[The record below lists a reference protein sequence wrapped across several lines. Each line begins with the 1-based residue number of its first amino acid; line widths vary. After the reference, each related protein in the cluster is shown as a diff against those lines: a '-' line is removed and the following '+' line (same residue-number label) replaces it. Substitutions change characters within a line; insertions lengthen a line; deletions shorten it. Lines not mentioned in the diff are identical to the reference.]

1 MSPQTIN
8 FGISIIVLSFATSV
22 LVRKRKQEPDLK
34 LFGIPV
40 AGIITLNLFAIML
53 FVVLLVFTL
62 IGNPMAPAPTL
73 KP

>member
-1 MSPQTIN
+1 MAPQTIN
-8 FGISIIVLSFATSV
+8 FIISILVLSFATSV

-40 AGIITLNLFAIML
+40 AGIITINLFAIML
-53 FVVLLVFTL
+53 FVVLLIFTL
-62 IGNPMAPAPTL
+62 VGNPMAATP

>member
-1 MSPQTIN
+1 MAPQTIN
-8 FGISIIVLSFATSV
+8 FIISILVLSFATSV

-40 AGIITLNLFAIML
+40 AGIITINLFAIML
-53 FVVLLVFTL
+53 FVVLLIFSL
-62 IGNPMAPAPTL
+62 MGNPMAATT

>member
-1 MSPQTIN
+1 MAPQTIN
-8 FGISIIVLSFATSV
+8 FIISILVLSFATSV

-40 AGIITLNLFAIML
+40 GGIITINLFAIML
-53 FVVLLVFTL
+53 FVVLLIFTL
-62 IGNPMAPAPTL
+62 MGNPMAATP

>member
-1 MSPQTIN
+1 MAPQTIN
-8 FGISIIVLSFATSV
+8 FIISILVLSFATSV

-40 AGIITLNLFAIML
+40 GGIITINLFAIML
-53 FVVLLVFTL
+53 FVVLLIFSL
-62 IGNPMAPAPTL
+62 MGNPMAATP

>member
-1 MSPQTIN
+1 MAPQTIN
-8 FGISIIVLSFATSV
+8 FIISILVLSFATSV

-40 AGIITLNLFAIML
+40 AGIITINLFAIML
-53 FVVLLVFTL
+53 FVVLLIFSL
-62 IGNPMAPAPTL
+62 MGNPMAATP